1 MEIREVEGKRVIT
14 GYVNVP
20 NTFSNPLKDREGK
33 VFIEKVEPGVFK
45 KALDDAKEQ
54 KRNIPLMFRHKDII
68 SENVEIE
75 EDEVGVKFTAYDV
88 EEEVFNQIREQGGK
102 INCSFG
108 FKALSEKVNKVTGA
122 MYERILK
129 AIELLEITV
138 TYSPAY
144 SKSVAYTEIR
154 EGEDEMTIEEL
165 LKLKEDIENQIREKE
180 EIQEKEVALTKDEIN
195 TIANVVIE
203 KLKEQEEVEEK
214 EDVQKEQE
222 VKKEELKELKEEQI
236 EEVQEEVIEEKEE
249 PVQEEKPKEDLE
261 HLKRVIELLKLK
273 G

>member
-1 MEIREVEGKRVIT
+1 MEIREIEGRRVIT

-20 NTFSNPLKDREGK
+20 NTFSNPLKDKDGK
-33 VFIEKVEPGVFK
+33 VFIEKVEGGVFN
-45 KALDDAKEQ
+45 KALNDAKEQ
-54 KRNIPLMFRHKDII
+54 GRNIPLMFRHKDII

-108 FKALSEKVNKVTGA
+108 FRALSEKVNKVTEA

-138 TYSPAY
+138 THSPAY
-144 SKSVAYTEIR
+144 SKSVAYAEIR
-154 EGEDEMTIEEL
+154 EGENEMTIEEL

-180 EIQEKEVALTKDEIN
+180 QEKEFTLSKDEIN
-195 TIANVVIE
+195 VIANVVIE
-203 KLKEQEEVEEK
+203 KLQEAEEVE
-214 EDVQKEQE
+214 D
-222 VKKEELKELKEEQI
+222 KEE
-236 EEVQEEVIEEKEE
+236 IEEKVEKVVEE
-249 PVQEEKPKEDLE
+249 TMETEKSIQEENNKEDLE
-261 HLKRVIELLKLK
+261 RLKRIIEVLKLK